1 MVINPTHPTSQA
13 SQNTSTSSH
22 SGSEGPCCLPRTQ
35 LVALLPLHPLG
46 WCSILLPVQAPGP
59 SLLET
64 GPPRKSEPHLVPEQ
78 APSRQPAL
86 VPSFLAGPCS
96 ELTRYIR
103 HSSYFLGEQLPLRGA
118 PFTLALLSHQLPSQG
133 RSGHERTDPVQGRG
147 CRYSCLRAPLPLLS
161 ENSGICMKDTQ
172 AQMPRM
178 WNLGWFGAEV
188 QKKEG
193 RREGGGKGE
202 VRVREG

>member
-1 MVINPTHPTSQA
+1 MHP
-13 SQNTSTSSH
+13 
-22 SGSEGPCCLPRTQ
+22 
-35 LVALLPLHPLG
+35 

-64 GPPRKSEPHLVPEQ
+64 GPPHKSEPHLVPEQ

-86 VPSFLAGPCS
+86 LPSFLAGPCS

-147 CRYSCLRAPLPLLS
+147 CLYSCLRGPLAIRKQRYLQEGYTSP
-161 ENSGICMKDTQ
+161 D
-172 AQMPRM
+172 AQNVPPQGARSR
-178 WNLGWFGAEV
+178 GAEEGR
-188 QKKEG
+188 KEG
-193 RREGGGKGE
+193 GRQEGSKRGMRKE
-202 VRVREG
+202 VALWASRAADSHPL